1 MREVMCKQKAVL
13 ETIKQMKGSGRM
25 SAAQIKLAEAQC
37 EDYQEMKKE
46 ILEIKSDVSELKT
59 SYTGLNGKFDTVSA
73 KLDLLIQQNEN
84 KPFLK
89 ILSELKDNKF
99 FWFWIIFLTAIL
111 CGVNISDI
119 MAFFT
124 KG

>member
-1 MREVMCKQKAVL
+1 MCKQKAVL
-13 ETIKQMKGSGRM
+13 ETIKQMKGRGSM

-46 ILEIKSDVSELKT
+46 ILEIKSDVSELKKDNADIKLIVN
-59 SYTGLNGKFDTVSA
+59 SVVS

-84 KPFLK
+84 RPLLR
-89 ILSELKDNKF
+89 ILSDLKDNKF
-99 FWFWIIFLTAIL
+99 FWFWFIFITAVV

-124 KG
+124 KGS

>member
-1 MREVMCKQKAVL
+1 MCKQKAVL
-13 ETIKQMKGSGRM
+13 ETIKQMKGRGSM

-37 EDYQEMKKE
+37 EDYQDLKKE
-46 ILEIKSDVSELKT
+46 ILEIKNDVADSKKD
-59 SYTGLNGKFDTVSA
+59 NADIKVIVSSVVA

-84 KPFLK
+84 RPLLK
-89 ILSELKDNKF
+89 ILSDLKENKY
-99 FWFWIIFLTAIL
+99 FWFWFIFLTAII

-124 KG
+124 KGN